1 MIFSFFVL
9 FCFSIT
15 VNAYPGKQQ
24 SFLIFS
30 SNSPHDDLDI
40 RCDKH
45 KMMEI

>member
-9 FCFSIT
+9 FFYHSECIS
-15 VNAYPGKQQ
+15 GKQQ